1 MATMQDEEMNYL
13 FNVEMYGTMAQEEVE
28 INITE
33 TIDLTAYKLTIEPQ
47 GNMATVS
54 AFVEEKEIFFWLDLN
69 QGEEGVYPAAA
80 ASNIW
85 YGDDQLQPAANTFIV
100 YSEEEGAKELLASF
114 ISTPDA
120 EGNAIMYNFT
130 LIPGDKP
137 AEATKHTVTIVVTPE
152 GAGTVTG
159 AGEYE
164 DGAEVTVTATENG
177 DEWLFMGW
185 VDAATNDF
193 VAYDYE
199 YSFTITEDVTLI
211 AYYLPAME
219 GESND
224 LVIGE
229 NTLTA
234 SAQLSI
240 GLLKM
245 NLVLGEEEEGR
256 YWLAE
261 ESTLTVDDKAA
272 ILVEGVAQVDV
283 ANHFAATSFVAQYN
297 DALYYISVVMYAPAT
312 GVDNINTTVV
322 PVKMIENGQL
332 IIMNG
337 DAKYNVQGAL
347 VK

>member
-1 MATMQDEEMNYL
+1 MYEDENG
-13 FNVEMYGTMAQEEVE
+13 YGTYFNEA
-28 INITE
+28 
-33 TIDLTAYKLTIEPQ
+33 LT
-47 GNMATVS
+47 NV
-54 AFVEEKEIFFWLDLN
+54 
-69 QGEEGVYPAAA
+69 
-80 ASNIW
+80 W
-85 YGDDQLQPAANTFIV
+85 YGDDALTPYGDEHV
-100 YSEEEGAKELLASF
+100 YSAENFKVSF
-114 ISTPDA
+114 INDPDA
-120 EGNAIMYNFT
+120 EGNVTLYNFT
-130 LIPGDKP
+130 LIPGEKP
-137 AEATKHTVTIVVTPE
+137 AEPTKHTVTIVVTPE

-164 DGAEVTVTATENG
+164 DGAEVTVTAKENG

-185 VDAATNDF
+185 MDPATEEF
-193 VAYDYE
+193 VTIDYT
-199 YSFTITEDVTLI
+199 YTFTITEDVTLI